1 MQPFFFNRSKESE
14 SMNQKKKLTLIAIL
28 VGCLG
33 IVGYLAIRLMTA
45 PVDQLQPSATPNPE
59 VAETASSQQ
68 AQRKVDYQQW
78 KEKNDDYVG
87 YLYFESGLVE
97 QPVVQSED
105 NEYYLNV
112 TAEKE
117 QSTHGAA
124 FLDYRNSLSDQNLII
139 YGHYVYKDESLMFS
153 PLHKLKEQEQYDANR
168 RIVLE
173 LADEVRE
180 YEIAKVYY
188 YEMGNENLE
197 YFHPQYEDEQLQNYL
212 NSVSEKEFYD
222 TGVEITSQDRFLTLQ
237 TCVRNR
243 DDLRLIIIA
252 KQIVE

>member
-1 MQPFFFNRSKESE
+1 MQPFFFNKGKESE
-14 SMNQKKKLTLIAIL
+14 CMNQKKKLALIAIL
-28 VGCLG
+28 GLCLG
-33 IVGYLAIRLMTA
+33 AVGYLAIRLITTPVEKTEAPATA
-45 PVDQLQPSATPNPE
+45 SPE
-59 VAETASSQQ
+59 VVETAAPQEV
-68 AQRKVDYQQW
+68 QRKADYQQW

-153 PLHKLKEQEQYDANR
+153 PLHKLKEPEQYEANR
-168 RIVLE
+168 RLVLE
-173 LADEVRE
+173 LEEEIRE
-180 YEIAKVYY
+180 YEVAKVYY
-188 YEMGNENLE
+188 YELGNENLE
-197 YFHPQYEDEQLQNYL
+197 YFHPQYEDEQLQSYL
-212 NSVSEKEFYD
+212 NSVSEKAFYD
-222 TGVEITSQDRFLTLQ
+222 TGVEITPQDRFLTLQ

-243 DDLRLIIIA
+243 DDLRLIVIA
-252 KQIVE
+252 KQIIE